1 MSYPDAFS
9 QWKQTVS
16 TQLPHLSRPQALVLA
31 LWSYAMIF
39 ARSCGTTLGAAWLAQ
54 LVGGSEDCW
63 RQRLREWCS
72 DAANKK
78 GEHRTQ
84 VEVRSCFAPLLRW
97 VLLLFSAYTFT
108 LLLQSIQLDFY
119 TS

>member
-39 ARSCGTTLGAAWLAQ
+39 ARSCGTTLVLSSFNLSHSIFIRLKIRIDVHIALSYRYLLHIKDRTGR
-54 LVGGSEDCW
+54 S
-63 RQRLREWCS
+63 QR
-72 DAANKK
+72 
-78 GEHRTQ
+78 
-84 VEVRSCFAPLLRW
+84 
-97 VLLLFSAYTFT
+97 
-108 LLLQSIQLDFY
+108 SILHQFVV
-119 TS
+119 